1 MQSVPEWFGKP
12 RDLAY
17 ILAWVLSKEQKFCD
31 KDKNRKRSG
40 LVLFSGNVEEDRAS

>member
-1 MQSVPEWFGKP
+1 MQPVSERFEKLQ
-12 RDLAY
+12 DLAY

-40 LVLFSGNVEEDRAS
+40 LVLFSGNVEEDCAS

>member
-1 MQSVPEWFGKP
+1 MQSVLEWFGKP

-17 ILAWVLSKEQKFCD
+17 ILPWVLSKEQKFCD

-40 LVLFSGNVEEDRAS
+40 LVLFSGNVEEDCAS